1 MILKQNASKTIASIV
16 IILCVSSKN
25 SIAKEKEPAHSPDST
40 DMTLTTLEASTK
52 ALKIET
58 LNGKFKFLGKMYSG
72 HKKGEAIGNVDIPE
86 LTAETISSPSRF
98 HTTMAGARLGSIGP
112 GWLKV
117 LTVPYGAIEAYKAHD
132 ALIKQPIKNKVSDLL
147 EPLRDQRP
155 EFDKREKSD
164 NKILKE
170 EPRIVREIC
179 SGSRSGIGFMNPA
192 ERKKLCGDNV
202 EPDETP
208 FGLKDKRKLCKG
220 SRSGI
225 GFMNPEDR
233 KKLCGDTI
241 NDNNTPLALQDKER
255 PIANEN
261 KPRENCDNIVFT
273 MPPDMI
279 DFTRNNLNKWKK
291 MRPHSAYTRG
301 LKKKSI
307 AELEATLKDFENTK
321 SKKQAC
327 LDRNNQLNKEDE
339 NDNINSEEEIT
350 TIIPEQKKIEE
361 NHTEIKPI
369 EQKTEDNVK
378 RSKPVLKKSP
388 YVHKPGSHRAG
399 KEIKKPKLWNDV
411 TSEDLKK
418 YIELMKKIQY

>member
-1 MILKQNASKTIASIV
+1 MILVRHTSKTIASIV
-16 IILCVSSKN
+16 IVLCISSKN
-25 SIAKEKEPAHSPDST
+25 SSANEVKTETPIDPT
-40 DMTLTTLEASTK
+40 GLTLTSSEAVTKVLNIEKLNSKLKLLGKAYSGNKRGK
-52 ALKIET
+52 ALNEGDVAELITEIVSDVPSSKAAVAGAKVGNEVKQPKLKIIT
-58 LNGKFKFLGKMYSG
+58 VPLGAITGYIG
-72 HKKGEAIGNVDIPE
+72 GEKLIRANVKNFVEDSLEPFRDRRSRVDIEKKPIPE
-86 LTAETISSPSRF
+86 I
-98 HTTMAGARLGSIGP
+98 
-112 GWLKV
+112 
-117 LTVPYGAIEAYKAHD
+117 
-132 ALIKQPIKNKVSDLL
+132 LI
-147 EPLRDQRP
+147 
-155 EFDKREKSD
+155 
-164 NKILKE
+164 E
-170 EPRIVREIC
+170 EPQIAREIC
-179 SGSRSGIGFMNPA
+179 SGSRSGIGFINPV

-202 EPDETP
+202 VPDEAP

-225 GFMNPEDR
+225 GFMNPEER

-291 MRPHSAYTRG
+291 MRPHSAYTRE

-327 LDRNNQLNKEDE
+327 LDRNNQLNKEAE
-339 NDNINSEEEIT
+339 NDNMNSEEEIT
-350 TIIPEQKKIEE
+350 TIIPEQKKIGE
-361 NHTEIKPI
+361 NHTEVKPI

-388 YVHKPGSHRAG
+388 YVHKPGSRRGG
-399 KEIKKPKLWNDV
+399 KENKKPKLWNDV

-418 YIELMKKIQY
+418 YIELMKK